1 MSELKKRENE
11 SNEQYIFRVCQM
23 KDGLGYTWKEISN
36 IINKELGNNYD
47 ESCYRKKFQSFNKMF
62 TANEKIIVNE
72 NEYSKE
78 IQAQKDELLKIKKQI
93 QDQRREYNKSLIS
106 DARADHLTEKLI
118 EAANSLQETK
128 PFLVD
133 DNYYVS
139 DYNNYC
145 EAVLVLSDWH
155 FGMVTD
161 NIWNKYNIEICKE
174 RVNNLVNKVIK
185 YIRLNNAHTLH
196 ILILGDLAH
205 GAIHTSARV
214 ASEEN
219 VCDQLMQV
227 SEILAEAISKLS
239 EYTNEVNVY
248 STYGNHMR
256 TVQNKND
263 SIHADNMEKIIP
275 WWIKQRLKNNV
286 KIHVHDNDYYEFIYL
301 YILGHD
307 VVAVHGD
314 LDPIKKT
321 GLTINSVFNKMYGH
335 SIDYMIV
342 ADKHHL
348 ETVED
353 TGIESILVG
362 SMCGTDEYANNRRLY
377 SYPSQTLMMFNK
389 DDGKYCQYNIK
400 LA

>member
-62 TANEKIIVNE
+62 AANEKIIVNE

-78 IQAQKDELLKIKKQI
+78 MQAQKDELLKIKKQI

-185 YIRLNNAHTLH
+185 
-196 ILILGDLAH
+196 
-205 GAIHTSARV
+205 
-214 ASEEN
+214 
-219 VCDQLMQV
+219 
-227 SEILAEAISKLS
+227 
-239 EYTNEVNVY
+239 
-248 STYGNHMR
+248 
-256 TVQNKND
+256 
-263 SIHADNMEKIIP
+263 
-275 WWIKQRLKNNV
+275 
-286 KIHVHDNDYYEFIYL
+286 
-301 YILGHD
+301 
-307 VVAVHGD
+307 
-314 LDPIKKT
+314 
-321 GLTINSVFNKMYGH
+321 
-335 SIDYMIV
+335 
-342 ADKHHL
+342 
-348 ETVED
+348 
-353 TGIESILVG
+353 
-362 SMCGTDEYANNRRLY
+362 
-377 SYPSQTLMMFNK
+377 
-389 DDGKYCQYNIK
+389 
-400 LA
+400 